1 MSLSSNFLA
10 ANWPV
15 ADWFVKLPLY
25 SPVDI
30 GSNSSSAVKAIL
42 TSTLSV
48 DFYCPCCKK
57 ESTFQGIL
65 SPDTQNSVAS
75 EMMAIKSFGIA
86 SGFWSQTIFSKQLA
100 CPRAGHKA
108 TFYFQVEEGKLVKV
122 GQYPSIADIH
132 YGERLEFS
140 AALGEARTREIDK
153 AMELA
158 AQGKGMGALVYL
170 KKLVD
175 SLTQDANTGDAVL
188 WAQDDSYH
196 QRFAKLSAQ
205 AKSAIPEFLLQ
216 HPELYAVLDSDLQ
229 ALSEEEC
236 LKEVEGLKTTVFF
249 LADQKVAQ
257 VRLAKRL
264 EEAELLLPSMT
275 VA

>member
-1 MSLSSNFLA
+1 MSFSTNFLA

-30 GSNSSSAVKAIL
+30 GTNSSSAVKAIL
-42 TSTLSV
+42 TSKINV
-48 DFYCPCCKK
+48 DFYCPACKK

-65 SPDTQNSVAS
+65 SPDTQNSIAS

-86 SGFWSQTIFSKQLA
+86 SGFWSQTIFSKQLE

-132 YGERLEFS
+132 YGERLAFS
-140 AALGEARTREIDK
+140 EALGEARTREIDK
-153 AMELA
+153 AVELA
-158 AQGKGMGALVYL
+158 SEGKGLGAITYL
-170 KKLVD
+170 KKLID
-175 SLTQDANTGDAVL
+175 SLLHDFDQDNGVSAILGASMDYQQKMA
-188 WAQDDSYH
+188 A
-196 QRFAKLSAQ
+196 LSAQ
-205 AKSAIPEFLLQ
+205 KVNSIPDFLVHHPEF
-216 HPELYAVLDSDLQ
+216 YAVLNTDLQ
-229 ALSEEEC
+229 TLTEEEC
-236 LKEVEGLKTTVFF
+236 LTSFEGLKTVVFF

-257 VRLAKRL
+257 AKFAGRLQ
-264 EEAELLLPSMT
+264 EAEALLMHH
-275 VA
+275 A

>member
-48 DFYCPCCKK
+48 DFYCPSCKK
-57 ESTFQGIL
+57 DSTFQGIL
-65 SPDTQNSVAS
+65 SADTQNSVAS

-108 TFYFQVEEGKLVKV
+108 TFYFQVEDGKLVKV

-132 YGERLEFS
+132 YGERLDFS
-140 AALGEARTREIDK
+140 VALGETRTREIDK
-153 AMELA
+153 AVELA
-158 AQGKGMGALVYL
+158 AQGIRCNAVIPGLIETPQ
-170 KKLVD
+170 
-175 SLTQDANTGDAVL
+175 SLDAKNSLGPEGL
-188 WAQDDSYH
+188 
-196 QRFAKLSAQ
+196 AKA
-205 AKSAIPEFLLQ
+205 ARAIPLGRVGRADEVASLVQFLT
-216 HPELYAVLDSDLQ
+216 
-229 ALSEEEC
+229 SEASSY
-236 LKEVEGLKTTVFF
+236 LTGQSIVIDGGLTVRWP
-249 LADQKVAQ
+249 D
-257 VRLAKRL
+257 
-264 EEAELLLPSMT
+264 
-275 VA
+275 

>member
-1 MSLSSNFLA
+1 MSLSYNFLA

-48 DFYCPCCKK
+48 DFYCPSCKK
-57 ESTFQGIL
+57 DSTFQGIL
-65 SPDTQNSVAS
+65 SADTQNSVAS

-108 TFYFQVEEGKLVKV
+108 TFYFQVEDGKLVKV

-132 YGERLEFS
+132 YGERLDFS
-140 AALGEARTREIDK
+140 VALGETRTREIDK
-153 AMELA
+153 AVELA
-158 AQGKGMGALVYL
+158 AQGKGLGALFYL

-175 SLTQDANTGDAVL
+175 SLVQDIHAGQALTTAPGE
-188 WAQDDSYH
+188 SYQH
-196 QRFAKLSAQ
+196 RFASLAAQ
-205 AKSAIPEFLLQ
+205 QDVAIPQFLLQ
-216 HPELYAVLDSDLQ
+216 HPELYAVLDRDLQ
-229 ALSEEEC
+229 SLSEEEC
-236 LKEVEGLKTTVFF
+236 LQHVDGVKATVFF

-257 VRLAKRL
+257 ARLAKRQV
-264 EEAELLLPSMT
+264 ETQALLSK
-275 VA
+275 AGNS